1 MFIFNFII
9 VYSIQNILKSLR
21 QILWLICWSSN
32 FLKMKTLKILFYRNH
47 IGKKSLVTFLRD
59 NIFTWFQFSGSST
72 WLAAVPSCLI
82 VVTVTRLHI
91 PTKLF
96 IGTFYMVKTKIFRPS
111 FCYTSIKIKQKTRPE
126 THWLFCLPVH
136 YIFSKYIY
144 LYLFP
149 RLFFLKT
156 HCFEEC
162 NHCSI

>member
-1 MFIFNFII
+1 M
-9 VYSIQNILKSLR
+9 
-21 QILWLICWSSN
+21 
-32 FLKMKTLKILFYRNH
+32 
-47 IGKKSLVTFLRD
+47 VTFLRD

-111 FCYTSIKIKQKTRPE
+111 FYCTSIKIKQKTRPE

-136 YIFSKYIY
+136 YILSKYIY

-149 RLFFLKT
+149 RLFFLKRVQSL
-156 HCFEEC
+156 FEKYKFTLIIL
-162 NHCSI
+162 NSINEDRPKLFMHIPIVSFWFSQRGRGYLIGFDVNRFK

>member
-1 MFIFNFII
+1 M
-9 VYSIQNILKSLR
+9 
-21 QILWLICWSSN
+21 
-32 FLKMKTLKILFYRNH
+32 
-47 IGKKSLVTFLRD
+47 VTFLRD

-111 FCYTSIKIKQKTRPE
+111 FYCTSIKIKQKTRPE

-149 RLFFLKT
+149 RLFFLKRVQSL
-156 HCFEEC
+156 FEKYKFTLIIL
-162 NHCSI
+162 NSINEDRPKLFMHIPIVSFWFSQRGEGVPDWIWCKSI

>member
-1 MFIFNFII
+1 M
-9 VYSIQNILKSLR
+9 
-21 QILWLICWSSN
+21 
-32 FLKMKTLKILFYRNH
+32 
-47 IGKKSLVTFLRD
+47 VTFLRD

-111 FCYTSIKIKQKTRPE
+111 FYCTSIKIKQKTRPE

-149 RLFFLKT
+149 RLFFLKRVQSL
-156 HCFEEC
+156 FEKYKFTLIIL
-162 NHCSI
+162 NSINEDRPKLFMHIPIVSFWFSQRGRGYLIGFDVNRF

>member
-1 MFIFNFII
+1 M
-9 VYSIQNILKSLR
+9 
-21 QILWLICWSSN
+21 
-32 FLKMKTLKILFYRNH
+32 
-47 IGKKSLVTFLRD
+47 VTFLRD

-96 IGTFYMVKTKIFRPS
+96 IGTFYIVKTKIFRPS
-111 FCYTSIKIKQKTRPE
+111 FYCTSIKIKQKTRPE

-144 LYLFP
+144 LYLFL
-149 RLFFLKT
+149 RLFFLKRVQSL
-156 HCFEEC
+156 FEKYKFTLIIL
-162 NHCSI
+162 NSINEDRPKLFMHIPILSFWFSQGGGGTWLDLM

>member
-1 MFIFNFII
+1 M
-9 VYSIQNILKSLR
+9 
-21 QILWLICWSSN
+21 
-32 FLKMKTLKILFYRNH
+32 
-47 IGKKSLVTFLRD
+47 VTFLRD

-111 FCYTSIKIKQKTRPE
+111 FHCTSIKIKQKTRPE

-144 LYLFP
+144 LYLFL

-162 NHCSI
+162 DQCSIYIQWRSAKIVYAHPYFEFLVFSGGRGYLIGFDVNRFK

>member
-1 MFIFNFII
+1 M
-9 VYSIQNILKSLR
+9 
-21 QILWLICWSSN
+21 
-32 FLKMKTLKILFYRNH
+32 
-47 IGKKSLVTFLRD
+47 VTFLRD

-111 FCYTSIKIKQKTRPE
+111 FYCTSIKIKQKTRPE

-149 RLFFLKT
+149 RLFFLKRVQSL
-156 HCFEEC
+156 FEKYKFTLIIL
-162 NHCSI
+162 NSINEDRPKLFMHIPIVSFWFSQRGEGDTWLDLM

>member
-1 MFIFNFII
+1 M
-9 VYSIQNILKSLR
+9 
-21 QILWLICWSSN
+21 
-32 FLKMKTLKILFYRNH
+32 
-47 IGKKSLVTFLRD
+47 VTFLRD
-59 NIFTWFQFSGSST
+59 NVFTWFQFSGSST

-144 LYLFP
+144 LYLFL
-149 RLFFLKT
+149 RFFFSQNALFWRMQSL
-156 HCFEEC
+156 FEKYKFTLTIL
-162 NHCSI
+162 NSINEDRPKLFMHIPIVSFWFSQGGGGTWLDLM

>member
-1 MFIFNFII
+1 M
-9 VYSIQNILKSLR
+9 
-21 QILWLICWSSN
+21 
-32 FLKMKTLKILFYRNH
+32 
-47 IGKKSLVTFLRD
+47 VTFLRD

-111 FCYTSIKIKQKTRPE
+111 FYCTSIKIKQKTRPE

-149 RLFFLKT
+149 RLIFLKRVQSL
-156 HCFEEC
+156 FEKYKFTLIIL
-162 NHCSI
+162 NSINEDRPKLFMHIPIVSFWFSQRGRGYLIGFDVNRFK

>member
-1 MFIFNFII
+1 M
-9 VYSIQNILKSLR
+9 
-21 QILWLICWSSN
+21 
-32 FLKMKTLKILFYRNH
+32 
-47 IGKKSLVTFLRD
+47 VTFLRD

-111 FCYTSIKIKQKTRPE
+111 FYCTSIKIKQKTRPE

-149 RLFFLKT
+149 RLFFLKRVQSL
-156 HCFEEC
+156 FEKYKFTLIIL
-162 NHCSI
+162 NSINEDRPKLFMHIPIVSFWFSQRGRGYLIGFDVNRFK

>member
-1 MFIFNFII
+1 M
-9 VYSIQNILKSLR
+9 
-21 QILWLICWSSN
+21 
-32 FLKMKTLKILFYRNH
+32 
-47 IGKKSLVTFLRD
+47 VTFLRD

-111 FCYTSIKIKQKTRPE
+111 FYCTSIKIKQKTRPE

-149 RLFFLKT
+149 RLFFLKRVQSL
-156 HCFEEC
+156 FEKYKFTLIIL
-162 NHCSI
+162 NSINEDRPKLFIHIPILSFWFSQGGGGTWLDLM

>member
-1 MFIFNFII
+1 M
-9 VYSIQNILKSLR
+9 
-21 QILWLICWSSN
+21 
-32 FLKMKTLKILFYRNH
+32 
-47 IGKKSLVTFLRD
+47 VTFLRD

-96 IGTFYMVKTKIFRPS
+96 IGTFYMVKTKLFRQS
-111 FCYTSIKIKQKTRPE
+111 FYYTSIKIKQKTRPE
-126 THWLFCLPVH
+126 THYLFCLPMH

-162 NHCSI
+162 NHCSRNINLIKFNYIKQYQWRSAKIVYAHPYFEFLVFSGGRGYLIGFDVNRFK

>member
-1 MFIFNFII
+1 M
-9 VYSIQNILKSLR
+9 
-21 QILWLICWSSN
+21 
-32 FLKMKTLKILFYRNH
+32 
-47 IGKKSLVTFLRD
+47 VTFLRD

-111 FCYTSIKIKQKTRPE
+111 FYCTSIKIKQKTRPE

-144 LYLFP
+144 LYLFL

-162 NHCSI
+162 DQCSLYIQWRSTKIVYAHPYFEFLVFSGGRGYLIGFDVNRFK

>member
-1 MFIFNFII
+1 M
-9 VYSIQNILKSLR
+9 
-21 QILWLICWSSN
+21 
-32 FLKMKTLKILFYRNH
+32 
-47 IGKKSLVTFLRD
+47 VTFLRD
-59 NIFTWFQFSGSST
+59 NVFTWFQFSGSST

-111 FCYTSIKIKQKTRPE
+111 VCCTSIKIKQKTRPE

-144 LYLFP
+144 LYLFL
-149 RLFFLKT
+149 RLFFLKRVQSL
-156 HCFEEC
+156 FEKYKFTLIIL
-162 NHCSI
+162 NSINEDRPKLFMHIPIVSFWFSQRGSVYLIGFDVNRFK

>member
-1 MFIFNFII
+1 M
-9 VYSIQNILKSLR
+9 
-21 QILWLICWSSN
+21 
-32 FLKMKTLKILFYRNH
+32 
-47 IGKKSLVTFLRD
+47 VTFSRD
-59 NIFTWFQFSGSST
+59 TIFTWFQFSGSST

-111 FCYTSIKIKQKTRPE
+111 VCCTSIKIKQKTRPE

-149 RLFFLKT
+149 RLFFLKRVQSL
-156 HCFEEC
+156 FEKYKFTLIIL
-162 NHCSI
+162 NSINEDRPKLFMHIPIVSFWFSQRGRGYLIGFDVNRFK

>member
-1 MFIFNFII
+1 M
-9 VYSIQNILKSLR
+9 
-21 QILWLICWSSN
+21 
-32 FLKMKTLKILFYRNH
+32 
-47 IGKKSLVTFLRD
+47 VTFLRE

-96 IGTFYMVKTKIFRPS
+96 IGTFYMVKTKLFRQS
-111 FCYTSIKIKQKTRPE
+111 FYYTSIKIKQKTRPE
-126 THWLFCLPVH
+126 THCLFCLPVH

-144 LYLFP
+144 LYLFL

-162 NHCSI
+162 DHCSRKIILNSINEDRPKLFMHIPIVSFWFSQGGWGYLIGFDVNRFK